1 MQRKQLWTK
10 ISGGLMSLFV
20 LVNIISCGNI
30 HHDDTGTVTSGW
42 VSKESGTTEDL
53 RGIACKGTTWVAVGE
68 NGIVI
73 VSTDNGNTWATKPS
87 GTENDLYGVACNG
100 TAWIAAG
107 KHGTVIVS
115 TDTALRQ

>member
-53 RGIACKGTTWVAVGE
+53 RGIAWDFAASPTTPSAVSS
-68 NGIVI
+68 IPDA
-73 VSTDNGNTWATKPS
+73 SKTS
-87 GTENDLYGVACNG
+87 
-100 TAWIAAG
+100 
-107 KHGTVIVS
+107 
-115 TDTALRQ
+115 

>member
-42 VSKESGTTEDL
+42 VSKKSGTTEDL
-53 RGIACKGTTWVAVGE
+53 RGIACKDTTWMAVGL
-68 NGIVI
+68 GKDVI
-73 VSTDNGNTWATKPS
+73 VSTNNG
-87 GTENDLYGVACNG
+87 
-100 TAWIAAG
+100 
-107 KHGTVIVS
+107 
-115 TDTALRQ
+115 DT